1 MSPAAAAA
9 LAAAAAAAA
18 AARVHCLSRAHC
30 LIMHFSNE
38 LSQNADGRGV
48 GARGDRGREMR
59 RRRLWYRKVIADANE
74 GVTVHL
80 DAAQNV

>member
-1 MSPAAAAA
+1 
-9 LAAAAAAAA
+9 
-18 AARVHCLSRAHC
+18 
-30 LIMHFSNE
+30 MHFSNE

-59 RRRLWYRKVIADANE
+59 RRRLWYRKVIAVANE

-80 DAAQNV
+80 DAAQNE